1 MGEFGSVGAAYLF
14 PEANYT
20 KLDDLLKEE
29 WCKLRPD
36 MASLSA
42 WTLTAYARRFDNLKK
57 QLIADNDQGHLA
69 PSTVKSEPLEE
80 AEADKRPWQKTIYYK
95 ASCIPKFDLG
105 ALENLAMVGADVK
118 ALVHSRQ
125 LAKERQEGGGDVGS
139 KLSLTSL
146 WEEEWKKIRAGDP
159 TPGPQLQRRLYAFES
174 HEENVA
180 LLKPALL
187 RMTRIKNEIKK
198 ETGDE
203 EPQQEIAIS
212 GPEQSVDD
220 FPHIT
225 PRSDVYPGHDVM
237 KKNSSKKSSGESPDE
252 EFNAVC
258 EVSIKHPRGGH
269 KVKKL
274 VNLQRDYFPGRSRLG
289 LPAVEKVCDRVNRTN
304 FCDVHSIL
312 ILNAVQFLG
321 VQHYRR

>member
-57 QLIADNDQGHLA
+57 QLISDNDQGHLS
-69 PSTVKSEPLEE
+69 PTTVKNEPVDEV
-80 AEADKRPWQKTIYYK
+80 EADKRPWQKTIYYK
-95 ASCIPKFDLG
+95 ASCIPKFDLA
-105 ALENLAMVGADVK
+105 ALEKLAMVGTDIK
-118 ALVHSRQ
+118 ALVRSRQ
-125 LAKERQEGGGDVGS
+125 LAKERQEVSCDAGS

-146 WEEEWKKIRAGDP
+146 WEEEWKKMRAGDP
-159 TPGPQLQRRLYAFES
+159 TPGPQLQRRLYAFETQ
-174 HEENVA
+174 EENVA

-187 RMTRIKNEIKK
+187 RITEIKNEIKK
-198 ETGDE
+198 EEGNE
-203 EPQQEIAIS
+203 EPSQEIVIS
-212 GPEQSVDD
+212 GPEHSADD
-220 FPHIT
+220 FPHLT
-225 PRSDVYPGHDVM
+225 PRSDVYPDNEAI
-237 KKNSSKKSSGESPDE
+237 KKNSSKKSPGEPPDE

-274 VNLQRDYFPGRSRLG
+274 INLQRDYFPGRSRLG
-289 LPAVEKVCDRVNRTN
+289 LPAVEKVCN
-304 FCDVHSIL
+304 
-312 ILNAVQFLG
+312 
-321 VQHYRR
+321 